1 MVHVGQIE
9 HEQTEVPTTM
19 FVDNKG
25 RKRFIKTRKA
35 ITQISQLQTIRHNHI
50 SAVRNTFDQ
59 THLIQHRASIK
70 DINLPDHTNDNVAF

>member
-9 HEQTEVPTTM
+9 HEQTAVPTIM
-19 FVDNKG
+19 CINNKG
-25 RKRFIKTRKA
+25 RKRYIKTRKA
-35 ITQISQLQTIRHNHI
+35 ITQISHLKTIRHNHI

-70 DINLPDHTNDNVAF
+70 DINIPDHTNDNVAF